1 MDKFIAKLVKDFE
14 DKKVSRRQLIHT
26 IQVAAATFAAGEQA
40 ANAAPA
46 DKGFKTINVN
56 HISYSCPDYTIAR
69 DFYQHLMG
77 MGVTQDNGQQCYM
90 PFGPNEG
97 AGPGTFLLPRG
108 YPQPPATYTL
118 SGAVS
123 APRAARGGTAEGDTA
138 AGARGGRGAAGGA
151 GSGAGGNGA
160 ARGDAQQAPQ
170 RPQVTIDHIAY
181 TMKNWDKTRVK
192 AILESWGLYPTE
204 DQDSY
209 HVRDPFGYDL
219 QISGPGM
226 YPWEPPRQPATNG
239 QRGRG
244 GHH

>member
-1 MDKFIAKLVKDFE
+1 MEKFIARLVKDFE
-14 DKKVSRRQLIHT
+14 DKKVSRRHPIHT

-46 DKGFKTINVN
+46 SGFKTINVN

-108 YPQPPATYTL
+108 YPQPPGNYSV

-123 APRAARGGTAEGDTA
+123 TARPQRGGGAEGE
-138 AGARGGRGAAGGA
+138 AGARGGRGGA
-151 GSGAGGNGA
+151 NA
-160 ARGDAQQAPQ
+160 ARGGQQQAQQAPQ

-181 TMKNWDKTRVK
+181 TMKNWDKVRVK
-192 AILESWGLYPTE
+192 AVLESWGLYPTE

-209 HVRDPFGYDL
+209 H
-219 QISGPGM
+219 
-226 YPWEPPRQPATNG
+226 
-239 QRGRG
+239 
-244 GHH
+244 

>member
-1 MDKFIAKLVKDFE
+1 MEKFIAKLVKDFE

-46 DKGFKTINVN
+46 GNSFKTINVN

-77 MGVTQDNGQQCYM
+77 MGVTLDSGRQCYM
-90 PFGPNEG
+90 PFGPKEG
-97 AGPGTFLLPRG
+97 EGPQTFLLPRG
-108 YPQPPATYTL
+108 YPQAPAQYTY

-123 APRAARGGTAEGDTA
+123 TAPAQRGAGGGEGAPAAAAGGGRGGRGGAGNA
-138 AGARGGRGAAGGA
+138 NAGARG
-151 GSGAGGNGA
+151 
-160 ARGDAQQAPQ
+160 QQQQQQQPQ

-181 TMKNWDKTRVK
+181 TMKNWDKARVK

-204 DQDSY
+204 DQDSF

-226 YPWEPPRQPATNG
+226 YPYEPPRQPTATGG
-239 QRGRG
+239 QRGG
-244 GHH
+244 GNE

>member
-1 MDKFIAKLVKDFE
+1 MEKFIARLVKDFE

-26 IQVAAATFAAGEQA
+26 LQVAAATFAVGEQA

-46 DKGFKTINVN
+46 SGFKTINVN

-97 AGPGTFLLPRG
+97 TGPGTFLLPRG
-108 YPQPPATYTL
+108 YPQAPANYTY
-118 SGAVS
+118 SAAVS
-123 APRAARGGTAEGDTA
+123 AARPPRGGA
-138 AGARGGRGAAGGA
+138 AAAAAAGERGARG
-151 GSGAGGNGA
+151 
-160 ARGDAQQAPQ
+160 ARGDGQQQAPP
-170 RPQVTIDHIAY
+170 RPAVTIDHIAY
-181 TMKNWDKTRVK
+181 TMKNWDKARVK
-192 AILESWGLYPTE
+192 AVLESWGLFPTE
-204 DQDSY
+204 DQDSF

-226 YPWEPPRQPATNG
+226 FPYEPPRQPATSG
-239 QRGRG
+239 PRG
-244 GHH
+244 GGNE